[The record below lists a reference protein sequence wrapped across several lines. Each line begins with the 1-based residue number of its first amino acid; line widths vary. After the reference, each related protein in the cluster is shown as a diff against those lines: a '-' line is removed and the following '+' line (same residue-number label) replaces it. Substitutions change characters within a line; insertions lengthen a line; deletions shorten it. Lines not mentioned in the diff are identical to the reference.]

1 MNFIRRKNRECF
13 LHDTQV
19 ENIFINEYLPAA
31 PGDYVKV
38 FLFALMYSGYQ
49 PDINNENIAKHLG
62 MEPEDVLKAWNY
74 WEHLGIIKKTYK
86 DKEDRFHYKVEFLN
100 LKEKMYCP
108 KRSKR
113 EKIKNE
119 KALKLADVE
128 LKQLYDNIEDVVERV
143 LEGRETEEIL
153 SWLTDY
159 NMEPEVIIFGY
170 KYAKDHR
177 NQTRVNYVGSILK
190 DWHQRNLFKL
200 KDVEAFLAD
209 SDSRHYNYKRVM
221 QGLGFMRNPTEAEKK
236 MMDSWFDELGVSM
249 EQVLDACGKT
259 TGISNPNLNYVN
271 SVLKGRN
278 QAGAKV
284 VGGSSSSQDNAIMKA
299 QKHYEEVRKN
309 EEEAAKLRKKE
320 VYSKVPRIKALDE
333 ELRDIGLKISKSMI
347 LDGSADTDRIK
358 ELIRQQKRLNS
369 EKAFLMTENNFVL
382 NYIDI
387 QYQCDK
393 CKDTGI
399 LDNGQRCSCYAEIL
413 KKVEE
418 V

>member
-1 MNFIRRKNRECF
+1 
-13 LHDTQV
+13 
-19 ENIFINEYLPAA
+19 
-31 PGDYVKV
+31 
-38 FLFALMYSGYQ
+38 
-49 PDINNENIAKHLG
+49 
-62 MEPEDVLKAWNY
+62 
-74 WEHLGIIKKTYK
+74 
-86 DKEDRFHYKVEFLN
+86 
-100 LKEKMYCP
+100 
-108 KRSKR
+108 
-113 EKIKNE
+113 
-119 KALKLADVE
+119 
-128 LKQLYDNIEDVVERV
+128 
-143 LEGRETEEIL
+143 
-153 SWLTDY
+153 
-159 NMEPEVIIFGY
+159 
-170 KYAKDHR
+170 
-177 NQTRVNYVGSILK
+177 
-190 DWHQRNLFKL
+190 
-200 KDVEAFLAD
+200 
-209 SDSRHYNYKRVM
+209 
-221 QGLGFMRNPTEAEKK
+221 
-236 MMDSWFDELGVSM
+236 
-249 EQVLDACGKT
+249 
-259 TGISNPNLNYVN
+259 
-271 SVLKGRN
+271 
-278 QAGAKV
+278 
-284 VGGSSSSQDNAIMKA
+284 MKA